1 MKLWEELHHLFEI
14 DDGSLP
20 DIFVENISPNESV
33 EIYSWVLSLTKP
45 YGQPTLWSLEE
56 ERDIKITELSNPA
69 LYYMQG
75 KSESFR
81 HGLVEFEICGTK
93 IPQLSIAV
101 NESGVEF
108 DYRMRTEWEVKEL
121 DALFHFLYQ
130 IKRLAPTANIFQA
143 YEGGYH
149 KPNKEFSKSFNDY
162 VARQDCS

>member
-1 MKLWEELHHLFEI
+1 MNLWEELHHLFEI

-108 DYRMRTEWEVKEL
+108 DYRMGAEWGGKEL

-149 KPNKEFSKSFNDY
+149 KPNKEFSESFDDY